1 MNKQPTSQTQCQS
14 DEAKNHLQAICPP
27 GITTSLSP
35 RHFWS
40 LWYVWVV
47 VGSWG
52 HLLFSHFI
60 LNLWSNLNFY
70 LHECLELNFISKQ
83 NKSKGCHI
91 FKVDILNL
99 FFQLCL
105 CCLKVKVI
113 GRIEENCYSN
123 IILSPGLEFCY
134 HQREGRSAMKIDR
147 KSIKCGCITVP
158 ALTNC
163 TATNE

>member
-1 MNKQPTSQTQCQS
+1 MEKSILNKQPTSQTQCQS

-99 FFQLCL
+99 FFSTLSVLFKSKGYWENRRKLLFQYY
-105 CCLKVKVI
+105 VI
-113 GRIEENCYSN
+113 
-123 IILSPGLEFCY
+123 
-134 HQREGRSAMKIDR
+134 
-147 KSIKCGCITVP
+147 TW
-158 ALTNC
+158 T
-163 TATNE
+163 